1 MREEAPFYLVNLGVG
16 WNFCFI
22 SKTMLK
28 VGWSSRSSCFI
39 GVALLFTTFVWCG
52 LLSAYIILSSM
63 MMLSMK

>member
-1 MREEAPFYLVNLGVG
+1 MREEAPFYWVNLGGG
-16 WNFCFI
+16 WNICFI
-22 SKTMLK
+22 SKTMLE
-28 VGWSSRSSCFI
+28 VGWSSRSSYFI